1 MLLLLYEHIRQIS
14 DSLALLNKIEPV
26 SFNYLKRDEDGQ
38 FIEGSAEDV
47 LDTGMIAE
55 DLEEVSEDLCMY
67 DEDGTL
73 RGIRYQLLVPHLIK
87 AVQELTAKVE
97 ALENP

>member
-1 MLLLLYEHIRQIS
+1 
-14 DSLALLNKIEPV
+14 
-26 SFNYLKRDEDGQ
+26 
-38 FIEGSAEDV
+38 
-47 LDTGMIAE
+47 MIAE